1 MRITARPSITG
12 DHTPASSGGKTRR
25 LRTRMALVSLLAA
38 GLLGVL
44 GMASTTAIASTG
56 MSTTVTTAAVGAGAH
71 AQALP
76 MASLSHFSIDDIVC
90 IYPQG
95 CIFPYV
101 CNSGSYPS
109 PGKLEA
115 SQDPIVQNNCSVRVW
130 LHQNSDGSGYAT
142 CINQEGYSQNRVN
155 SLESTQRI
163 GAPK

>member
-1 MRITARPSITG
+1 
-12 DHTPASSGGKTRR
+12 
-25 LRTRMALVSLLAA
+25 MALVSLLAA

-130 LHQNSDGSGYAT
+130 LACGCIRTQTGAAMPRALTRVSVQEFSSGIT
-142 CINQEGYSQNRVN
+142 NNF
-155 SLESTQRI
+155 
-163 GAPK
+163 

>member
-1 MRITARPSITG
+1 MRITARPSFTG

-38 GLLGVL
+38 
-44 GMASTTAIASTG
+44 G

-142 CINQEGYSQNRVN
+142 CINQGERTGILKRDYQQFLISGTH
-155 SLESTQRI
+155 SHC
-163 GAPK
+163 P

>member
-56 MSTTVTTAAVGAGAH
+56 MSTTITTAAVGAGAH

-109 PGKLEA
+109 PA
-115 SQDPIVQNNCSVRVW
+115 SWRPARIPSCKTTAACACGCIRTQTGAAMPRALTRVSVQEFSSGITNNF
-130 LHQNSDGSGYAT
+130 
-142 CINQEGYSQNRVN
+142 
-155 SLESTQRI
+155 
-163 GAPK
+163 